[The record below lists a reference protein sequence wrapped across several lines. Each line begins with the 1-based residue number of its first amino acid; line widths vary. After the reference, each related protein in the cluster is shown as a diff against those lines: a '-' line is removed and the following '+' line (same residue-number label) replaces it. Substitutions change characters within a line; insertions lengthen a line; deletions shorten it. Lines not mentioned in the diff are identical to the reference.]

1 MTRNRNNDWTDEL
14 RDIIDGVEMSPSEG
28 GWERLNADLHPRRAV
43 WWRYAVPAAA
53 CLLFGAVFLFREQP
67 SGNVL
72 DVVPSESSA
81 MVAESALAERVPE
94 DVTLG
99 QNGVTEPIH
108 SGNGSS
114 PDSEPTMLHGSGMK
128 HSSEIYEITYADSH
142 VETVDSETESMAV
155 TEMAETAPPSAK
167 DEKGPLAVG
176 HAEQTSSG
184 TSTVAETS
192 QFQPFGFE
200 DETVARQRKQ
210 RRKISVTVSAGGAVG
225 FNSGNRY
232 LAQAMMPPL
241 TKAPMTKA
249 PTDDGYS
256 GRVMDVSELIVHER
270 PVITNVGVS
279 VPLSEK
285 FELTSGLE
293 YMQLSSSVL
302 YGRQEQDWLGI
313 PLKLGYNLWSWGP
326 SAVSVGAGVKG
337 EKCLSATLLG
347 MDYSEDFQ
355 WAASMGLDCRVKV
368 FGPVSFGLYP
378 EIYYYLTGTNLPV
391 YRSNHPL
398 SFTVCAG
405 LSVSL

>member
-1 MTRNRNNDWTDEL
+1 MTRNRNKDWTDEL

-43 WWRYAVPAAA
+43 WWHYAVPVAA

-67 SGNVL
+67 SGNAL
-72 DVVPSESSA
+72 EVVSSEPSA
-81 MVAESALAERVPE
+81 MVAESVLAEEVQEEVPE

-99 QNGVTEPIH
+99 KNSVMELIRSENGP
-108 SGNGSS
+108 S
-114 PDSEPTMLHGSGMK
+114 PDSEPTMLQGSGMEQ
-128 HSSEIYEITYADSH
+128 SSEISEITYADSH
-142 VETVDSETESMAV
+142 EETVDRETES
-155 TEMAETAPPSAK
+155 EIIPRFNFEAEPVAP
-167 DEKGPLAVG
+167 
-176 HAEQTSSG
+176 
-184 TSTVAETS
+184 
-192 QFQPFGFE
+192 
-200 DETVARQRKQ
+200 QRKQ

-232 LAQAMMPPL
+232 LAQAVMTPL
-241 TKAPMTKA
+241 TKAPVTKA
-249 PTDDGYS
+249 PADDGYN

-270 PVITNVGVS
+270 PVITNFGVS
-279 VPLSEK
+279 VPLSDK
-285 FELTSGLE
+285 FELSSGLE
-293 YMQLSSSVL
+293 FMQLSSTVL
-302 YGRQEQDWLGI
+302 YGRQEQNWLGI
-313 PLKLGYNLWSWGP
+313 PLKLGYSLWSWGP
-326 SAVSVGAGVKG
+326 SAVSIGAGFKG

-347 MDYSEDFQ
+347 MEYSEDFQ

-378 EIYYYLTGTNLPV
+378 ELHYYLTGTNLPV

>member
-43 WWRYAVPAAA
+43 WWHYAVPVAA

-72 DVVPSESSA
+72 DVATDVPSA
-81 MVAESALAERVPE
+81 MVAESALAEWVPE

-99 QNGVTEPIH
+99 KNSVTEPIR
-108 SGNGSS
+108 SENGPS
-114 PDSEPTMLHGSGMK
+114 PDPEPTMLQGSGME
-128 HSSEIYEITYADSH
+128 HSSETAEVAYADSH
-142 VETVDSETESMAV
+142 EETVDGGTEPLAV
-155 TEMAETAPPSAK
+155 TEMAETVPPSAK
-167 DEKGPLAVG
+167 DERGPISAG
-176 HAEQTSSG
+176 PAEQTSSV
-184 TSTVAETS
+184 TAEPEN
-192 QFQPFGFE
+192 FPRFDFE
-200 DETVARQRKQ
+200 AEPVARQRKQ

-241 TKAPMTKA
+241 TKAPVTKA
-249 PTDDGYS
+249 PADDGYS

-313 PLKLGYNLWSWGP
+313 PLKLGYSLWSWGP
-326 SAVSVGAGVKG
+326 SAVRVGAGVKG

-355 WAASMGLDCRVKV
+355 WAASMGLDCRVKL

-378 EIYYYLTGTNLPV
+378 ELHYYLTGTNLPV